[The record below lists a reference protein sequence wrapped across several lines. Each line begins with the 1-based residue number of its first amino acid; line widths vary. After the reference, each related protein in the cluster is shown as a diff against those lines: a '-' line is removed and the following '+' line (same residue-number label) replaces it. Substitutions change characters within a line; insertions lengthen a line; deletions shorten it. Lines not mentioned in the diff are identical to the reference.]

1 MTKNVMSYADV
12 KLTGYL
18 LENKYPQSFRL
29 VRYYDKEE
37 DLESTFLMDETYI
50 STLDIINLYK
60 KR

>member
-1 MTKNVMSYADV
+1 MSYADV

-50 STLDIINLYK
+50 STLDITNLYK
-60 KR
+60 KG